1 MDNLIFALNSTMPI
15 FLVMVCGM
23 LFRKMGLID
32 EEFTK
37 KANNFVFKVT
47 LPLLMVK
54 DLAEQDFVSVW
65 DGKFVLFCFVAT
77 IISISI
83 SAILSFSLKDKSD
96 RGEFVQASY
105 RSSAAIL
112 GIAFIENIYGNVGMA
127 PLMIIGSV
135 PLYNAM
141 AVVVLSF
148 TKPGMEKLDASI
160 IMKTLKGVITNPI
173 IIGIVV
179 GLLWSVLN
187 IPKPTVIM
195 KTMGNIASLTTPLGI
210 LSMGASFS
218 FEEAGGKLK
227 PAVAASF
234 MKLIAF
240 AAIFIPLAVA
250 FGFRT
255 DKLVAILIMLGSPT
269 TVSAYIMAKSMGH
282 EGTLTANAV
291 ALTTLGCSVTLT
303 MWLFVLKSGGFI

>member
-1 MDNLIFALNSTMPI
+1 MPI

-23 LFRKMGLID
+23 IFRKMGLID
-32 EEFTK
+32 DEFTK

-65 DGKFVLFCFVAT
+65 DGKFVMFCFGAT
-77 IISISI
+77 VISICI
-83 SAILSFSLKDKSD
+83 SAAISFKLKDKSD
-96 RGEFVQASY
+96 RGEFIQASY

-141 AVVVLSF
+141 AVAVLSF
-148 TKPGMEKLDASI
+148 TKPDMGKLDSSI
-160 IMKTLKGVITNPI
+160 LKKTLKGVITNPI
-173 IIGIVV
+173 IVGIVI
-179 GLLWSVLN
+179 GLAWSLLK
-187 IPKPTVIM
+187 IPRPAIIF

-210 LSMGASFS
+210 LSMGASFN
-218 FEEAGGKLK
+218 FAAAGGKIK
-227 PAVAASF
+227 PAITASV
-234 MKLIAF
+234 MKLMIF
-240 AAIFIPLAVA
+240 AAIFLPLAVVL
-250 FGFRT
+250 GFRT

-269 TVSAYIMAKSMGH
+269 TVSAYIMSKSMGH

-291 ALTTLGCSVTLT
+291 ALTTLGCSITLT
-303 MWLFVLKSGGFI
+303 LWLFVLKSGGFI

>member
-1 MDNLIFALNSTMPI
+1 MENLVFALNSTMPI

-23 LFRKMGLID
+23 VFRKMGLID

-47 LPLLMVK
+47 LPCLMVK
-54 DLAEQDFVSVW
+54 DLAQQDFVSVW
-65 DGKFVLFCFVAT
+65 DGKFVLFCFGAT
-77 IISISI
+77 IISICI
-83 SAILSFSLKDKSD
+83 SAVISFMLKDKSD

-112 GIAFIENIYGNVGMA
+112 GVAFIENIYGNVGMA

-141 AVVVLSF
+141 AVAVLSF
-148 TKPGMEKLDASI
+148 TKPGMDKMDSKVIA
-160 IMKTLKGVITNPI
+160 KTLKGVVTNPI
-173 IIGIVV
+173 IIGIVI

-187 IPKPTVIM
+187 VPRPTIIF
-195 KTMGNIASLTTPLGI
+195 KTVSNIASLTTPLGI
-210 LSMGASFS
+210 LSMGASFN
-218 FEEAGGKLK
+218 FAAAGGKLK
-227 PAVAASF
+227 PAVLASF
-234 MKLIAF
+234 MKLVVF
-240 AAIFIPLAVA
+240 AGIFLPLAVML
-250 FGFRT
+250 GFRA
-255 DKLVAILIMLGSPT
+255 DKLVAILIMLSSPT

-303 MWLFVLKSGGFI
+303 MWLFILKSGGFI

>member
-1 MDNLIFALNSTMPI
+1 MENLTFALNSTMPV
-15 FLVMVCGM
+15 FLLMVCGVF
-23 LFRKMGLID
+23 FRKMGLID

-47 LPLLMVK
+47 LPCLMVK
-54 DLAEQDFVSVW
+54 DLAQQDFVSVW
-65 DGKFVLFCFVAT
+65 DGKFVLFCFGAT
-77 IISISI
+77 VISIFI
-83 SAILSFSLKDKSD
+83 SAMLSFTLKDKGD
-96 RGEFVQASY
+96 RGEFIQASY

-148 TKPGMEKLDASI
+148 TKPGMEKMDSKVI
-160 IMKTLKGVITNPI
+160 VKTLKGVVTNPI
-173 IIGIVV
+173 IIGIVI
-179 GLLWSVLN
+179 GLLWSLLDIPRPAIMFKTLN
-187 IPKPTVIM
+187 S
-195 KTMGNIASLTTPLGI
+195 IASLTTPLGI
-210 LSMGASFS
+210 LSMGAAFN
-218 FEEAGGKLK
+218 FAAAGGKLK

-234 MKLIAF
+234 MKLICF
-240 AAIFIPLAVA
+240 AGIFLPLAVA

-255 DKLVAILIMLGSPT
+255 DKLVAILIMLSSPT

-282 EGTLTANAV
+282 DGTLTANAV
-291 ALTTLGCSVTLT
+291 ALTTLGCSITLT